1 LLSFFVIFTLNLT
14 HSSREF
20 KDRQTEKPT
29 LQLAFLLMAP
39 HFNVVDFLIKFV
51 LIITITMAEK
61 VIIKGVEW
69 TPQMVKEAIAK
80 SDEAVKRALL
90 RLYSFQT
97 EDEKQ
102 NFSTHH
108 TNGKGFNGTDAEILS
123 SFADQLLK
131 KGWLSQKQLELSR
144 KKLLKYSRQIFN
156 WMKEERQT
164 TYRKFGL

>member
-1 LLSFFVIFTLNLT
+1 
-14 HSSREF
+14 
-20 KDRQTEKPT
+20 
-29 LQLAFLLMAP
+29 MA
-39 HFNVVDFLIKFV
+39 D
-51 LIITITMAEK
+51 K
-61 VIIKGVEW
+61 VIIKGIEW
-69 TPQMVKEAIAK
+69 TPERVKESISK
-80 SDEAVKRALL
+80 SDEAVRRALL

-97 EDEKQ
+97 EDEKLAL
-102 NFSTHH
+102 STHH

-131 KGWLSQKQLELSR
+131 KGWLSKKQIELSR